1 MNIALKTT
9 VGKGAFLGLGSF
21 QFLSFMRR
29 GIFYSFMYIYL
40 FSLLGKVTITA
51 GLGTFTMLMSA
62 AGQNLLWGKISDR
75 YRLRA
80 KLVVVGELTAAFAYI
95 IVFFVHRL
103 LLDVGRGFDAG
114 LAIISGLSLLEFFWS
129 MSDVGWA
136 ALLTDVTMP
145 RTRGGLIG
153 AFDFLAS
160 VGRMTGVLIA
170 GFLYGGGSGFKEGT
184 IFYVVVTMLFVGVAI
199 MWQASK
205 SIESQRRQVLNL
217 HREGDKAGLA
227 SSQRGRIQFSN
238 EKVFFWFLLSLTIVV
253 LGAASVNQIFLF
265 FLQLRDGLNASDV
278 EVGLIVAA
286 WTVGG
291 MLASVFL
298 GKLSD
303 RVGRVKVLLGGMAVA
318 VVVPLLYGFVADV
331 ALMAAIYGLS
341 GLAFMT
347 IKTVGFAFAGD
358 VIPEHRRGQLL
369 SRYNAVMALS
379 WGPAGFLI
387 GGPFTDFQT
396 ELLKIPTREAYI
408 NAFVVSSLLVFLG
421 MSLFFVK
428 TRKGLC
434 QKVLS
439 EVCS

>member
-1 MNIALKTT
+1 
-9 VGKGAFLGLGSF
+9 
-21 QFLSFMRR
+21 
-29 GIFYSFMYIYL
+29 MYIYL

-75 YRLRA
+75 YGLRA

-103 LLDVGRGFDAG
+103 LLDVGRSFDAG
-114 LAIISGLSLLEFFWS
+114 LVIISGLSLLEFFWS

-145 RTRGGLIG
+145 KTRGGFIG

-184 IFYVVVTMLFVGVAI
+184 IFYVVVVMLFVGAAI
-199 MWQASK
+199 MWQSSR
-205 SIESQRRQVLNL
+205 SIESRRRQVLNF
-217 HREGDKAGLA
+217 HKVGEEVGSA
-227 SSQRGRIQFSN
+227 SSLGGRLQFSDG
-238 EKVFFWFLLSLTIVV
+238 KVFFWFLLSLTIVV

-265 FLQLRDGLNASDV
+265 FLQLKDGLNAGDV

-303 RVGRVKVLLGGMAVA
+303 RVGRVEVLLGGMAVA

-331 ALMAAIYGLS
+331 VLMAVIYGLS

-358 VIPEHRRGQLL
+358 IIPEHRRGQLL

-396 ELLKIPTREAYI
+396 ELLGIPRREAYI

-428 TRKGLC
+428 TRKRGFVR
-434 QKVLS
+434 KS
-439 EVCS
+439 